1 MEINITL
8 VIQAVNFL
16 IAFWLLKI
24 LYVSQL
30 KPIFSARAEKIAR
43 DIEEAES
50 LRSDALAQKAEYEA
64 ALHDARKEAGA
75 ILKQAVQYGEQ
86 TKAELLGKSKEE
98 ARLIVEKAR
107 AEARTEKERLYM
119 EIKSHT
125 AELAVAM
132 ASKILKESVDP
143 ETHQKMVQT
152 FARKVGN

>member
-30 KPIFSARAEKIAR
+30 KPIFEARAARIAK
-43 DIEEAES
+43 DMEEAES
-50 LRSDALAQKAEYEA
+50 LRSDAMAEKAEYEA
-64 ALHDARKEAGA
+64 KLHDARKEAGA
-75 ILKQAVQYGEQ
+75 ILQQAVQHGEQ
-86 TKAELLGKSKEE
+86 VKAELLSKSREE
-98 ARLIVEKAR
+98 ARQIVEKAQ
-107 AEARTEKERLYM
+107 AEARAEKERLFQEVKGY
-119 EIKSHT
+119 T